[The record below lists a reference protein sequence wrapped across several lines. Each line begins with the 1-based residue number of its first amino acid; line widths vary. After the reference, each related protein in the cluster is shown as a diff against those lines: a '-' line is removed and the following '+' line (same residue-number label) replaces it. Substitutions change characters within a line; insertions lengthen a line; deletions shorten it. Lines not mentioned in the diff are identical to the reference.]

1 MVRRGAKQ
9 GAWSM
14 DALGLI
20 GACSSRQARDTT
32 AAGQPLQLQRLC
44 TLASILT
51 CSTSCRA
58 SGRRR
63 ARTGWCRTG
72 VHTSRR
78 NAATRETQS
87 AEKPACSAP
96 ATVHSMAAQLSAG
109 GGVGLVPV
117 DAAAWGQGQ
126 RWRPSGRCG
135 SPAAAQRRHERR
147 RQLQLRAWPKPGGA
161 AAHCSSY
168 GQRSDLQ
175 AARLASQQAGRRAVG
190 ARAAC
195 LPACTCLASDDIWC
209 CAMGARWAAFERPS
223 RRIWVATSSLPARPR
238 PIGRCGLLLVCIGSP
253 LDHRRCLQLQPRS
266 PCAATAINHAGRGR
280 QPRRA
285 VQGARARIQ

>member
-1 MVRRGAKQ
+1 MTRLRLA
-9 GAWSM
+9 SRCSCS
-14 DALGLI
+14 
-20 GACSSRQARDTT
+20 ACA
-32 AAGQPLQLQRLC
+32 PLQAFSPAPPPAGPAGAGALARAGAERGC
-44 TLASILT
+44 T
-51 CSTSCRA
+51 RA
-58 SGRRR
+58 GGTRPPGRHRALKSRR
-63 ARTGWCRTG
+63 AARL
-72 VHTSRR
+72 
-78 NAATRETQS
+78 
-87 AEKPACSAP
+87 P
-96 ATVHSMAAQLSAG
+96 LSTAWLLSFQQVAGG

-126 RWRPSGRCG
+126 RWRPSGQCG

-147 RQLQLRAWPKPGGA
+147 RQLQLRAWPKPGGS

-223 RRIWVATSSLPARPR
+223 RRIWVATSFLPARPR